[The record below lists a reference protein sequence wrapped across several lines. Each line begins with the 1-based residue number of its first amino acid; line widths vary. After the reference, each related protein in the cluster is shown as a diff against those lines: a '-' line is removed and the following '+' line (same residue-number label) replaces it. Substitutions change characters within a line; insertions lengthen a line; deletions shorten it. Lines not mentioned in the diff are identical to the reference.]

1 MASSGSSVLGSSRV
15 NSQNFQR
22 AFLRH
27 EKELSSKG
35 IRRGRLDIIAEIL
48 FFCGQ
53 PKTKTGIMYN
63 ANLNYSQ
70 LKMHMDSLTDQGLLV
85 KDINKF
91 CTTEKGREFLH
102 LFVRLN
108 GLVEDFNPQS

>member
-1 MASSGSSVLGSSRV
+1 MTSSSSSALGSSRV
-15 NSQNFQR
+15 NSQNFQL
-22 AFLRH
+22 AFLRN
-27 EKELSSKG
+27 EKEYNAKG

-48 FFCGQ
+48 LFCEQ

-63 ANLNYSQ
+63 TNLNYSQ

-85 KDINKF
+85 KDINMF
-91 CTTEKGREFLH
+91 STTEKGREFLH

-108 GLVEDFNPQS
+108 GLLEDFNSQS